1 MRKENFDLEFD
12 LVGVD
17 PSLPNAIR
25 RILLSDVPSMA
36 IEKVHLYNN
45 TSIIQVLIVDYIQDL
60 NNKHV
65 WYSSG

>member
-60 NNKHV
+60 NNKQV